1 MSRVFLMIAV
11 VTAAL
16 AADASAGIRR
26 VWAVNDGEKVE
37 RDSHDHPAS
46 LRNSAWDGRLV
57 RLTGARNEILA
68 VQVIVEADG
77 ARYWRAVGAAA

>member
-37 RDSHDHPAS
+37 RDPVEHP
-46 LRNSAWDGRLV
+46 LRAGKSAWDGKVV
-57 RLTGARNEILA
+57 RICDPC
-68 VQVIVEADG
+68 EA
-77 ARYWRAVGAAA
+77 AHVKLAAAITQELRRKK